1 MIQETKMIR
10 VAETIRIPP
19 RPAIKRGMTA
29 IPPAER
35 AMTGRMTEILRTGGA
50 MTGRMTVIRGAGIR
64 KNAFPA

>member
-1 MIQETKMIR
+1 
-10 VAETIRIPP
+10 
-19 RPAIKRGMTA
+19 MTA